1 MVSSLLSIFLAQSNP
16 LPTAINNKPRKE
28 AKAQVKSSP
37 KATTRKRKVKLE
49 PVEDNDND
57 NDNDKLIAITA
68 PPRKRPRPQA
78 KNTEASSSCRTS
90 SNDSASHASQFIDTG
105 LDIVGHMSIEL
116 AEMEAN
122 IKRMRKSLAV
132 FNSSMKSAGRD

>member
-1 MVSSLLSIFLAQSNP
+1 MVSSLLSIFQAQSNP

-37 KATTRKRKVKLE
+37 KATTRKCKVKLE
-49 PVEDNDND
+49 PVEDDD
-57 NDNDKLIAITA
+57 DDKPIAITA

-78 KNTEASSSCRTS
+78 KNAEASSSRRTS
-90 SNDSASHASQFIDTG
+90 SNGSASHASQFIDTG
-105 LDIVGHMSIEL
+105 LDMVGHMSIEL

>member
-49 PVEDNDND
+49 PVEDDD
-57 NDNDKLIAITA
+57 DKPIAITA
-68 PPRKRPRPQA
+68 PPRK
-78 KNTEASSSCRTS
+78 
-90 SNDSASHASQFIDTG
+90 
-105 LDIVGHMSIEL
+105 
-116 AEMEAN
+116 
-122 IKRMRKSLAV
+122 
-132 FNSSMKSAGRD
+132 

>member
-1 MVSSLLSIFLAQSNP
+1 MVSSLLSIFQAQSNP

-49 PVEDNDND
+49 PVEDDD
-57 NDNDKLIAITA
+57 DKPIAITA

-78 KNTEASSSCRTS
+78 KNAEASSSRRTS
-90 SNDSASHASQFIDTG
+90 SNGSASHASQFIDTG
-105 LDIVGHMSIEL
+105 LDMVGHMSIEL

>member
-16 LPTAINNKPRKE
+16 LPTAINNKPCKE

-49 PVEDNDND
+49 PVEDDDDDDDN
-57 NDNDKLIAITA
+57 KPIAITA
-68 PPRKRPRPQA
+68 PPWKRPRPQA
-78 KNTEASSSCRTS
+78 KNVEASSLRRTS
-90 SNDSASHASQFIDTG
+90 SNGSASHASQFIDTG
-105 LDIVGHMSIEL
+105 LDMVGHMSIEL

>member
-1 MVSSLLSIFLAQSNP
+1 MVRSLLSIFPAQSNP

-49 PVEDNDND
+49 PVED
-57 NDNDKLIAITA
+57 DNDKPIAITA

-78 KNTEASSSCRTS
+78 KNAEASSSRRTS
-90 SNDSASHASQFIDTG
+90 SNGSASHASQFIDTG
-105 LDIVGHMSIEL
+105 LDMVGHMSIEL